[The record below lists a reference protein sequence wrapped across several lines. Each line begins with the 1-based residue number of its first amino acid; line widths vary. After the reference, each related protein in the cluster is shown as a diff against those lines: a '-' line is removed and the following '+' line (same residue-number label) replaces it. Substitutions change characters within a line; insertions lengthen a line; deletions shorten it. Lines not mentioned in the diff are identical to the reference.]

1 MHIFNLNADVLAVGW
16 VVGQL
21 ADTVQPFIDGL
32 TGSFVVET
40 VFNLPGLGFLTIDA
54 IRKGD
59 MPVIQTC
66 VLLTG
71 AMFIF
76 LNLIVDLMLPILD
89 PRIRESQ
96 V

>member
-1 MHIFNLNADVLAVGW
+1 
-16 VVGQL
+16 
-21 ADTVQPFIDGL
+21 
-32 TGSFVVET
+32 VVET
-40 VFNLPGLGFLTIDA
+40 VFNLPGIGFLTIDA

-59 MPVIQTC
+59 MPVIQAC

-76 LNLIVDLMLPILD
+76 LNLIVDLILPLLD